1 MKFIKYMFTLIII
14 IGISVL
20 LMAVRPTEE
29 DFVEWYVERNHTN
42 LGSFFDEAFELV
54 VKART
59 ETQDYLIFSVFK
71 VDGKDY
77 YVGICNHIFGQSSVE
92 QVSNTL
98 EELVDQ
104 ALSAT
109 EDKGN

>member
-20 LMAVRPTEE
+20 LMVFRPTEE

-59 ETQDYLIFSVFK
+59 ET
-71 VDGKDY
+71 
-77 YVGICNHIFGQSSVE
+77 
-92 QVSNTL
+92 
-98 EELVDQ
+98 
-104 ALSAT
+104 LSQLM
-109 EDKGN
+109 